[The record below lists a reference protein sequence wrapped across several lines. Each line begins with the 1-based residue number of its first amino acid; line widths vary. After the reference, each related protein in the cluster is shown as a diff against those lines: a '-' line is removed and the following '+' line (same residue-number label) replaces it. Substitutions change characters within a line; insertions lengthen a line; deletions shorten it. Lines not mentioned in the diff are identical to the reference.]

1 MKYLVILFLFFFSI
15 HAYSKEIKEKV
26 LICIDE
32 EKYKNKDI
40 TKSDYIFGYI
50 FNNKSADYYY
60 NSVMN
65 NGMYEIDNIL
75 NVKYN
80 INENF
85 IIIDLEFGNLFIDRK
100 TLEHSFNNNIT
111 ARCELAKNEKF
122 FFDLLKER
130 KKELNDQ
137 IKKNK

>member
-1 MKYLVILFLFFFSI
+1 MKYLVMLLLLFSI
-15 HAYSKEIKEKV
+15 HSYSIDIKEKV

-32 EKYKNKDI
+32 EKYINKDT

-50 FNNKSADYYY
+50 FNNESANYYY
-60 NSVMN
+60 NSFMN

-75 NVKYN
+75 NIKYN

-85 IIIDLEFGNLFIDRK
+85 IIIELEFGNLFINRK

-111 ARCELAKNEKF
+111 ARCELAENKEF
-122 FFDLLKER
+122 FFNLLEER
-130 KKELNDQ
+130 KRKLN
-137 IKKNK
+137 NKRR

>member
-1 MKYLVILFLFFFSI
+1 MKYLVILLLLFSI
-15 HAYSKEIKEKV
+15 HSYSIDIKEKV

-32 EKYKNKDI
+32 EKYINKDI

-50 FNNKSADYYY
+50 FNNESANYYY

-85 IIIDLEFGNLFIDRK
+85 IIIELEFGNLFINRK

-130 KKELNDQ
+130 KKELNNQ

>member
-1 MKYLVILFLFFFSI
+1 MKYLVILLLLFSI
-15 HAYSKEIKEKV
+15 HSYSIDIKEKV

-32 EKYKNKDI
+32 EKYINKDI

-65 NGMYEIDNIL
+65 NGMYDIDNIL

-85 IIIDLEFGNLFIDRK
+85 IIIDLEFGNLFINRK

-130 KKELNDQ
+130 KKKLNNQ
-137 IKKNK
+137 IKQKK

>member
-1 MKYLVILFLFFFSI
+1 MKYLIILLFFISI
-15 HAYSKEIKEKV
+15 QSYSTEIKEKV

-32 EKYKNKDI
+32 EKYINKDI

-85 IIIDLEFGNLFIDRK
+85 IIINLEFGNLFINRK

-130 KKELNDQ
+130 KKELNNQ
-137 IKKNK
+137 IKKNR

>member
-1 MKYLVILFLFFFSI
+1 MKYLVLFFLFFFSI
-15 HAYSKEIKEKV
+15 HVYSKEIKEKI

-32 EKYKNKDI
+32 EKYINKDI
-40 TKSDYIFGYI
+40 SKSDYIFGYI

-60 NSVMN
+60 NSIMN

-85 IIIDLEFGNLFIDRK
+85 IIIDLEFGNLFINRK

-130 KKELNDQ
+130 KKELNNQ
-137 IKKNK
+137 IKKNR

>member
-1 MKYLVILFLFFFSI
+1 MMQYLVIFLFFFSI
-15 HAYSKEIKEKV
+15 YSYSAEIKEKV

-32 EKYKNKDI
+32 EKYINKDI

-50 FNNKSADYYY
+50 FNNKSANYYY

-100 TLEHSFNNNIT
+100 TLEHSFNNDIT
-111 ARCELAKNEKF
+111 ARCELAKDTKF
-122 FFDLLKER
+122 FFNLLKER
-130 KKELNDQ
+130 KKELNNQ

>member
-1 MKYLVILFLFFFSI
+1 MKYLFILLFFFSI
-15 HAYSKEIKEKV
+15 HSYSTGIKEKV

-32 EKYKNKDI
+32 EKYINKDI
-40 TKSDYIFGYI
+40 IKSDYIFGYI

-85 IIIDLEFGNLFIDRK
+85 IIIDLEFGNLSINRK

-111 ARCELAKNEKF
+111 ARCELAENEEF
-122 FFDLLKER
+122 FF
-130 KKELNDQ
+130 
-137 IKKNK
+137 

>member
-1 MKYLVILFLFFFSI
+1 MYHLIILLFFFSI
-15 HAYSKEIKEKV
+15 HSYSTEIKEKV

-32 EKYKNKDI
+32 EKYINKDI

-85 IIIDLEFGNLFIDRK
+85 IIMDLEFGNLFINRK
-100 TLEHSFNNNIT
+100 TLEHRFNNSIT
-111 ARCELAKNEKF
+111 ARCELAKNKKF
-122 FFDLLKER
+122 FFDLLKDR
-130 KKELNDQ
+130 KKELNNQ

>member
-1 MKYLVILFLFFFSI
+1 MKYLVILLFFFSI
-15 HAYSKEIKEKV
+15 HSYSKKIKEKV

-32 EKYKNKDI
+32 EKYINKDI

-85 IIIDLEFGNLFIDRK
+85 IIIDLEFGNLFINRK
-100 TLEHSFNNNIT
+100 TLEHSFNNKIT
-111 ARCELAKNEKF
+111 ARCELAKNEIF
-122 FFDLLKER
+122 FLNLLKER
-130 KKELNDQ
+130 KKELNNR
-137 IKKNK
+137 INKNK

>member
-1 MKYLVILFLFFFSI
+1 MKYLVIILILFSI
-15 HAYSKEIKEKV
+15 HSYSTGIKEKV

-32 EKYKNKDI
+32 EKYIKKDI
-40 TKSDYIFGYI
+40 TRSDYIFGYI

-65 NGMYEIDNIL
+65 NGMYDTDNIL

-80 INENF
+80 VNENF
-85 IIIDLEFGNLFIDRK
+85 IIIELEIGNIFINRK

-111 ARCELAKNEKF
+111 ARCELAKDEKF

-130 KKELNDQ
+130 KKELNSQ
-137 IKKNK
+137 INKNK

>member
-1 MKYLVILFLFFFSI
+1 MKYFVILLFFFSI
-15 HAYSKEIKEKV
+15 HSYSIKIKEKV

-32 EKYKNKDI
+32 EKYINKDI

-50 FNNKSADYYY
+50 FNNKSANYYY

-75 NVKYN
+75 NIKYN
-80 INENF
+80 INEKF
-85 IIIDLEFGNLFIDRK
+85 IILELEFGNLFINRK

-111 ARCELAKNEKF
+111 ASCELTKNEKF
-122 FFDLLKER
+122 FFNLLKER
-130 KKELNDQ
+130 KKELNKR

>member
-1 MKYLVILFLFFFSI
+1 MMQYLVIFLFFFSI
-15 HAYSKEIKEKV
+15 YSYSAEIKEKV

-32 EKYKNKDI
+32 EKYINKDI

-50 FNNKSADYYY
+50 FNNKSANYYY

-100 TLEHSFNNNIT
+100 TLEHSFNNDIT
-111 ARCELAKNEKF
+111 ARCELAKDTKF
-122 FFDLLKER
+122 FFNLLKER
-130 KKELNDQ
+130 KKELNNQ
-137 IKKNK
+137 YKRNK

>member
-1 MKYLVILFLFFFSI
+1 MKYLVILLFFFSI
-15 HAYSKEIKEKV
+15 HSYSKGIKEKV

-32 EKYKNKDI
+32 EKYINKDI

-85 IIIDLEFGNLFIDRK
+85 IIIDLEFGNLFINRK

-122 FFDLLKER
+122 FF
-130 KKELNDQ
+130 
-137 IKKNK
+137 